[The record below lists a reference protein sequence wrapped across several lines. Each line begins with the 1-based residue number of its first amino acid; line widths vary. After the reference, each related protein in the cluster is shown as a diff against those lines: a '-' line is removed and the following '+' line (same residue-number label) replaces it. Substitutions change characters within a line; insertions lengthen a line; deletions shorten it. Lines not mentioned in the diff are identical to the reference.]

1 MQTRIAREKRMTTP
15 PTPCLSLDAF
25 RSLLTTL
32 PPASFGARQAAEKR
46 QAELIMPAGAL
57 GRLGWIACW
66 LAGWQGEHPPRA
78 DRLRVVVFAGS
89 HGVAERGVSL
99 YPASVTRQMVASF
112 HQGQAAI
119 NQLCRT
125 VGADF
130 EIVPLEVETPTAD
143 ILDAAAMTEDEVLRA
158 LNAGLA
164 AATDENPDVL
174 CLGEMGIGNT
184 TAAAALSHALFGGT
198 AAAWTGAGTGIDE
211 ARRADKIAI
220 VGEAAARH
228 RAAAI
233 DALDLL
239 RRLGG
244 RELAAIA
251 GAVVGARLRR
261 VPVVLDGYAAT
272 AAAAPLA
279 FLHTDALSHCLVGHL
294 SAEPGHRLLVEML
307 QMAPLLDFGM
317 HLGEASGA
325 ALAAGIV
332 KAAVACHTG
341 MATFVEAGVDGADA
355 AD

>member
-1 MQTRIAREKRMTTP
+1 
-15 PTPCLSLDAF
+15 LDAF
-25 RSLLTTL
+25 RRLIAEV
-32 PPASFGARQAAEKR
+32 PAASSEARSHAERR
-46 QAELIMPAGAL
+46 QGQLIKPAGSL
-57 GRLGWIACW
+57 GRLEW
-66 LAGWQGEHPPRA
+66 LAAWVAGWQGAHPPRA
-78 DRLRVVVFAGS
+78 ERLRVLVFAGS
-89 HGVAERGVSL
+89 HGVSARGVSL

-112 HQGQAAI
+112 HQGRAAI

-125 VGADF
+125 IGADF
-130 EIVPLEVETPTAD
+130 EIVPLEVDTPTAD
-143 ILDAAAMTEDEVLRA
+143 ILEAAAMTEDEFLSA

-164 AATDENPDVL
+164 GAAVDELDVL

-198 AAAWTGAGTGIDE
+198 AAAWTGPGTGIDSTH
-211 ARRADKIAI
+211 RAHKIAI

-233 DALDLL
+233 DALELL

-251 GAVVGARLRR
+251 GAVVGARLRQ
-261 VPVVLDGYAAT
+261 VPVILDGYAAT
-272 AAAAPLA
+272 AAVAPLA
-279 FLHTDALSHCLVGHL
+279 FLRSDALAHCLIGHL
-294 SAEPGHRLLVEML
+294 SAEPGHRLLAEML
-307 QMAPLLDFGM
+307 DMLPLLDLGM

-341 MATFVEAGVDGADA
+341 MSTFAEASVDAVDVPA
-355 AD
+355 

>member
-1 MQTRIAREKRMTTP
+1 MIPSTQ
-15 PTPCLSLDAF
+15 CVSLQAF
-25 RSLLTTL
+25 RQLIAGMPS
-32 PPASFGARQAAEKR
+32 ASSEARSAAERR
-46 QAELIMPAGAL
+46 QEQLIKPLGAL
-57 GRLGWIACW
+57 GRLEWLAAWIA
-66 LAGWQGEHPPRA
+66 AWQGAHPPRA
-78 DRLRVVVFAGS
+78 ERLRVLVFAGS
-89 HGVAERGVSL
+89 HGVAARGVSL

-125 VGADF
+125 IGADF
-130 EIVPLEVETPTAD
+130 EIVPLDVETPTAD
-143 ILDAAAMTEDEVLRA
+143 ILDAAAMTEQELLSA

-164 AATDENPDVL
+164 GAAADELDVL

-184 TAAAALSHALFGGT
+184 TAAAALSHGLFGGT
-198 AAAWTGAGTGIDE
+198 AAAWTGPGTGID
-211 ARRADKIAI
+211 RAHRAHKIAI

-244 RELAAIA
+244 RELAAVA

-261 VPVVLDGYAAT
+261 VPVILDGYAAT

-279 FLHTDALSHCLVGHL
+279 FLRSDALAHCVVGHL
-294 SAEPGHRLLVEML
+294 SAEPGHRLLAEML
-307 QMAPLLDFGM
+307 GMVPLLDFGM

-341 MATFVEAGVDGADA
+341 MATFAEAGVDGVDVAG
-355 AD
+355 